1 VSDFSAIAGVST
13 TLKTLLVDQME
24 TEVPVILAPP
34 DVPVSGAAGA
44 RVNLFLYRVTEDAQL
59 KNQEILGAGNPAD
72 YGQPPLS
79 LDLHYLIT
87 AYGSTDED
95 DVDAQRILGDAMRV
109 LHDHGMITE
118 KLLRKKGDKADQP
131 VLDPSLRDQFEKIK
145 VYLDPISLEDLT
157 KIWTALT
164 KPYRLSAAYSVGLVQ
179 IRGKSLSTIPKLV
192 GEPPSRGPKVYF
204 PSLHMPWIAELRL
217 RRLEDLPEI
226 ERRVPYG
233 RIGDTLIILGRSL
246 GHSDNRIMLGRADAT
261 AWITKRWH
269 DRIEVVIPQDDLL
282 QPGPQIAT
290 MIFDLMI
297 GYPPEKH
304 AGFPSNQAVFML
316 VPKIEALNSDLD
328 ASPKTLEITGSRL
341 FSPNMECMTIIGSRV
356 ISSKGYNIYRE
367 SGKIAFDLPE
377 DLGAGEYPVRVRVNG
392 AENIE
397 DKILV
402 IPA

>member
-1 VSDFSAIAGVST
+1 M
-13 TLKTLLVDQME
+13 DQME

-34 DVPVSGAAGA
+34 DVPVSGGTGA

-179 IRGKSLSTIPKLV
+179 IRGKSLSAIPKLV
-192 GEPPSRGPKVYF
+192 GELPSRGPKVHVLSF
-204 PSLHMPWIAELRL
+204 HMPQIAELRL
-217 RRLEDLPEI
+217 HRLEDLEDV

-233 RIGDTLIILGRSL
+233 RIGDTLIILGQNL
-246 GHSDNRIMLGRADAT
+246 GENDTRIVLGGVDAT
-261 AWITKRWH
+261 AGVVKRLH

-282 QPGPQIAT
+282 QPGPQTAMVT
-290 MIFDLMI
+290 LDMMMGD
-297 GYPPEKH
+297 PPEKH
-304 AGFPSNQAVFML
+304 MGFPSNQAVFML
-316 VPKIEALNSDLD
+316 VPKIEVLTCDLD

-356 ISSKGYNIYRE
+356 IISKRYNIHKE
-367 SGKIAFDLPE
+367 SGRIAFDLPE
-377 DLGAGEYPVRVRVNG
+377 ELGAGEHPVRVRVNG